1 MATSPSSHDSGPAAD
16 ATRTRVGGRA
26 WQWRYAEAPSDHTPL
41 FYEERAGE
49 QPGALPIVWCDGI
62 GCDGYIWKY
71 LGPALAAHPVVHPH
85 YRGHG
90 RTPAPRD
97 PERVEIA
104 DLADDVAAVMNDAG
118 IGGAVL
124 MGHSMG
130 VQVALETYRRHRT
143 RVRGLVLM
151 CGAPGQPLRTFAAM
165 QSLDDVLP
173 RIQGL
178 LAKTPGIANWVSR
191 QVLPTRLSFEVAAR
205 LEIRKDLIDPSDF
218 MPYLAG
224 MAQVDTRLF
233 VAMLR
238 ATGRHSAED
247 MLASIDVPTLVVSG
261 ARDGFTPPSR
271 SREMADGIP
280 GARYVEVP
288 DGSHTAPLERPQLV
302 CDEVGAFVR
311 RIAATNS

>member
-1 MATSPSSHDSGPAAD
+1 MATSPLVSTNPTLDP
-16 ATRTRVGGRA
+16 TRSRVGGRA

-41 FYEERAGE
+41 FYEQRGGDVAGTV
-49 QPGALPIVWCDGI
+49 PVVWCDGI
-62 GCDGYIWKY
+62 GCDGYIWRY
-71 LGPALAAHPVVHPH
+71 LGPALAAHPVLHPH

-97 PERVEIA
+97 PERVDIT

-118 IGGAVL
+118 VGGAVL

-143 RVRGLVLM
+143 RVRGLVLI
-151 CGAPGQPLRTFAAM
+151 CGAPGQPLKTFAAM
-165 QSLDDVLP
+165 SSLDDVLP

-191 QVLPTRLSFEVAAR
+191 QVLPTRLSFEIAAR
-205 LEIRKDLIDPSDF
+205 LEIRKELIDPSDF

-224 MAQVDTRLF
+224 MSHVDTSMF
-233 VAMLR
+233 VSMLR
-238 ATGRHSAED
+238 AIGRHSAED
-247 MLASIDVPTLVVSG
+247 MLADIDVPTLVVAG

-271 SREMADGIP
+271 SRDMAAAIP
-280 GARYVEVP
+280 GATYLEVP

-302 CDEVGAFVR
+302 CDEVGSFVQR
-311 RIAATNS
+311 VVPTNS